1 MYRCSAAHRATQPR
15 VQCKTLIWLLTELQC
30 SIIVLNR
37 VRRVDTPPEYNTQ
50 RLIKPYAHL
59 MFAVLLQKTKCAPP
73 GEVPASM
80 FTSLATL
87 ASVGGEDARPYL
99 PELMPALVT
108 GLANAP
114 LMRILE
120 RGVHE
125 LHMGTLCALIM
136 QVRSDF
142 VIFVPTISRCG
153 LFCVVEDNK
162 EKIINSLLVPYR
174 LQHLGEYNHMK
185 APPNVVYTQL
195 KYMWAQ
201 GGSLAELRQFTISL
215 AKDLQAES
223 LGHTQRAGQRLNDL
237 SKLLARCY
245 FKQGFFRP
253 ISLRDEDV
261 LQDTRR
267 LLMLWFKYGA
277 HDEISHVASGFSM
290 VKNRY
295 MATRYPT
302 RAYFLPCYSQ
312 LISHLQPLIYLLTVG
327 SKSLSESRKNAVLAI
342 MNRRSEHSATIV
354 EQARIEWIRVAIL
367 WQELRHE
374 GLEEASRLYYTVR
387 NPAGMLTVLEP
398 LHEMLQAG
406 SQTVRETS
414 VFGVELRHAW
424 EACRRYR
431 QFGETRELNSA
442 WGIYFAV
449 FQKIEKQLPQLT
461 VLDLQCL
468 AGTAQRPE
476 SRLCGTYQSGREVIY
491 IANFAP
497 RLTVISAKRRMA
509 LKGSDGQDYY
519 MVGHIPELGDRHPSN
534 LMLERKMGK
543 VVRIDFCDYFQFAT
557 MAFQYCSAQFR
568 EQVEFDSNTA
578 RLQSIQLDHG
588 ISFVFER
595 NTVEI
600 LISSTLLKML
610 QRFHS
615 NSLEELIIGVIHT
628 ETPQLTV
635 NYASIYDFAR
645 VLDLPHYARL
655 RILQFRS
662 FWEEKG
668 TGKDFTSIL
677 IDQLPPTARR
687 VAGLIEQSEC

>member
-1 MYRCSAAHRATQPR
+1 
-15 VQCKTLIWLLTELQC
+15 
-30 SIIVLNR
+30 
-37 VRRVDTPPEYNTQ
+37 
-50 RLIKPYAHL
+50 
-59 MFAVLLQKTKCAPP
+59 
-73 GEVPASM
+73 M

-108 GLANAP
+108 GLADAVLAMP
-114 LMRILE
+114 SPDAAAHAHSRA
-120 RGVHE
+120 RRARAAHGY
-125 LHMGTLCALIM
+125 A
-136 QVRSDF
+136 VRF
-142 VIFVPTISRCG
+142 IFVPTISRCG

-162 EKIINSLLVPYR
+162 GFLFLRQEKIINSLLVPYR

-312 LISHLQPLIYLLTVG
+312 LMS
-327 SKSLSESRKNAVLAI
+327 
-342 MNRRSEHSATIV
+342 
-354 EQARIEWIRVAIL
+354 ARIEWIRVAIL

-449 FQKIEKQLPQLT
+449 FQKIGKQLPQLT

-509 LKGSDGQDYY
+509 LKGSDGQDY
-519 MVGHIPELGDRHPSN
+519 
-534 LMLERKMGK
+534 
-543 VVRIDFCDYFQFAT
+543 
-557 MAFQYCSAQFR
+557 
-568 EQVEFDSNTA
+568 
-578 RLQSIQLDHG
+578 
-588 ISFVFER
+588 
-595 NTVEI
+595 
-600 LISSTLLKML
+600 
-610 QRFHS
+610 
-615 NSLEELIIGVIHT
+615 
-628 ETPQLTV
+628 
-635 NYASIYDFAR
+635 
-645 VLDLPHYARL
+645 
-655 RILQFRS
+655 
-662 FWEEKG
+662 
-668 TGKDFTSIL
+668 
-677 IDQLPPTARR
+677 
-687 VAGLIEQSEC
+687 